1 MRTNFILKKQL
12 LLVAFLICLTSITKA
27 QISNARVMFTPAT
40 TGYDS
45 AAFQLTLSDSIGFSD
60 IEIQLH
66 ELVEDTTIFIGVF
79 AFDQTTGL
87 PSGWTWAR
95 EGTRVSMGM
104 GVLPEGNAW
113 KAKVRIKSNVGI
125 WGEYLEFLFN

>member
-1 MRTNFILKKQL
+1 MKTNFIFKKLL
-12 LLVAFLICLTSITKA
+12 LLVAFLVCLSSIASA
-27 QISNARVMFTPAT
+27 QISNARVVFTPAT
-40 TGYDS
+40 SGFDS
-45 AAFQLTLSDSIGFSD
+45 AAFQISLSDSTGFSD

-66 ELVEDTTIFIGVF
+66 ELVEDTTVFSGVY
-79 AFDQTTGL
+79 AFDQTAGL
-87 PSGWTWAR
+87 PSGWSWVR
-95 EGTRVSMGM
+95 EGTHVTMGM